1 MNEVFNH
8 QKYTLM
14 GNSIS
19 RRTLLKRGALL
30 AGGLPFAASLL
41 DKLQASPIITEPGTI
56 ATPYVEAWTEKTI
69 ALNAPVPLK
78 ARLFANEN
86 PFGPCDKAKKA
97 IMDAL
102 PTAYQYPFRSMGDL
116 TEKIAKFEGIKQENI
131 LMASGSSPLLMAA
144 ALYYSKPGGNI
155 VTGDPSYEDL
165 PSKAVR
171 IGEKWV
177 KVPLT
182 AEYKLDLVAMEKA
195 IDDNTGLVYICN
207 PNNPTATVVDTA
219 QLKAFVE
226 RVSKRVP
233 VFIDEAYIDYLPD
246 PQGTT
251 LIPMASSMPNVIV
264 ARTFSKL
271 YGFAGLRLG
280 YVVTQPDTIKKL
292 SLHTE
297 AAMSITATTLMAA
310 IASYQDREYLDAAL
324 KKTIASKEYLY
335 EVLKKEGYTY
345 IPSSA
350 NFVLFPIK
358 MEGKQFA
365 DEMMKREVGVRFWKF
380 NNQEWCRVSIG
391 RMDEMEAFAAA
402 FKEIS

>member
-1 MNEVFNH
+1 
-8 QKYTLM
+8 M

-41 DKLQASPIITEPGTI
+41 DQVQASPLITKPGD
-56 ATPYVEAWTEKTI
+56 AALPYSEAWTEKTI

-86 PFGPCDKAKKA
+86 PFGPSDKAKKA
-97 IMDAL
+97 ILEAL

-116 TEKIAKFEGIKQENI
+116 TDKIVKFEGIKQEN
-131 LMASGSSPLLMAA
+131 LMMASGSSPLLLAA
-144 ALYYSKPGGNI
+144 ALCYSKPGGNI
-155 VTGDPSYEDL
+155 ITGDPSYEDL
-165 PSKAVR
+165 PTRATR
-171 IGEKWV
+171 MGEKWV

-182 AEYKLDLVAMEKA
+182 AEYKLDLEAMEKA
-195 IDDNTGLVYICN
+195 VDANTGLVYICN

-233 VFIDEAYIDYLPD
+233 VFVDEAYIDYLPD

-251 LIPMASSMPNVIV
+251 LIPMANSMPNIIV

-280 YVVTQPDTIKKL
+280 YVVTQPDIIKNL
-292 SLHTE
+292 SRYTE
-297 AAMSITATTLMAA
+297 GFMSVSATTLQAA
-310 IASYQDREYLDAAL
+310 IATYQDREYLDAAL
-324 KKTIASKEYLY
+324 KKMVASKEYLY

-365 DEMMKREVGVRFWKF
+365 DEMMKRSVGVRFWKF
-380 NNQEWCRVSIG
+380 NNKEWCRISIG
-391 RMDEMEAFAAA
+391 RMDEMEAFATA